1 MPRRRKDLA
10 LAWANNEDEFEYYV
24 KALIQRRLLAITSAD
39 HFASTNPIWPV
50 WITSEGWE
58 YIERIRT
65 DLGLKVQGF
74 VAMSFDDD
82 LYSIHSNGIA
92 PAIAANGYKPYRVD
106 SERHLDRIDAKIIAE
121 IKTSR
126 LLVADVT
133 QQRQGVYYE
142 AGYTQGLGLPV
153 IWCVR
158 EDELGN
164 VHFDTRQYSHATTRL
179 SRLEPFS
186 ALFRTRC
193 CARICRC
200 VFL

>member
-1 MPRRRKDLA
+1 
-10 LAWANNEDEFEYYV
+10 
-24 KALIQRRLLAITSAD
+24 
-39 HFASTNPIWPV
+39 
-50 WITSEGWE
+50 
-58 YIERIRT
+58 
-65 DLGLKVQGF
+65 
-74 VAMSFDDD
+74 
-82 LYSIHSNGIA
+82 HSNGIA

-164 VHFDTRQYSHATTRL
+164 VHFDTRQYSHAT
-179 SRLEPFS
+179 
-186 ALFRTRC
+186 
-193 CARICRC
+193 ICNDNQDEKGATNRMRKQE
-200 VFL
+200 LLIS